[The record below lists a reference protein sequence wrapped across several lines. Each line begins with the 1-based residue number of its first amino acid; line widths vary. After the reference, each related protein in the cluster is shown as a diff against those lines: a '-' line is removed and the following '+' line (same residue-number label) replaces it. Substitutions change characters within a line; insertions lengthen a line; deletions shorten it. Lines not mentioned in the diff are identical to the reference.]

1 MIRCTLLSLFLL
13 TASSLCADRIK
24 LKSGE
29 TIEGTVTS
37 ETRDSVAIEV
47 PFSATIMDTR
57 VISKADIETMNRQTK
72 DQRAFIELTKLE
84 NPRTAL
90 NASGFEKIRL
100 QIETFIQTFPNS
112 AHLADARALLAKI
125 EEREAR
131 LAKGEVKVNGE
142 WLSAEEYAA
151 EKYQIEAA
159 VIADEMQR
167 ATAEGNP
174 VGAMNLF
181 DELKKSF
188 PHSTAFAGAVETAKT
203 ALADLERRLAFEMG
217 NLQTKLA
224 ERARTIELTAQAD
237 RERVRIAMEAE
248 DARLKR
254 IAEQAA
260 AAGRKFFPISSI
272 DANGLKLMQN
282 AVAEAKRDLAKP
294 DYVAL
299 TAKVAAANETIRA
312 VAESNVDAARA
323 ALANLESQW
332 AQFEAL
338 PRLKAKLAAME
349 ARLTAPQEPT
359 ATPAAAPNP
368 ESTPTT
374 PASAPAPAKDTI
386 GL

>member
-1 MIRCTLLSLFLL
+1 MIRCTLLPLFLL
-13 TASSLCADRIK
+13 TASSLWADSIK

-37 ETRDSVAIEV
+37 ETRDAVTIEV

-57 VISKADIETMNRQTK
+57 VISKADIETMDRQTK

-84 NPRTAL
+84 NLRTAL
-90 NASGFEKIRL
+90 NASGFENIRL

-131 LAKGEVKVNGE
+131 FAKGEVKVNGE

-294 DYVAL
+294 DYAAL

-368 ESTPTT
+368 ANTPTT
-374 PASAPAPAKDTI
+374 PPSAPAPAKDTI

>member
-13 TASSLCADRIK
+13 TASSLWADSIK

-37 ETRDSVAIEV
+37 ETRDAVTIEV

-57 VISKADIETMNRQTK
+57 VISKADIETMDLQTK

-90 NASGFEKIRL
+90 DASGFEKIRL

-112 AHLADARALLAKI
+112 AHLADARDLLAKI
-125 EEREAR
+125 QEREAR
-131 LAKGEVKVNGE
+131 LAKGEVKVKGE

-282 AVAEAKRDLAKP
+282 AVAEAKRDLANP
-294 DYVAL
+294 DYAAL